1 MLGLEFST
9 WLKIIGILIGGVV
22 GIFIL
27 IQIIKAIK
35 NTIIHG
41 GAYSNMILTF
51 ITLIP
56 FYFIDYEKNNV
67 LFIIFSVITF
77 CVALNFLRY
86 ALVDMAFIAMIIPI
100 ILVVILY
107 FKSDIKNTEYLK
119 YFYILLCIVA
129 FIFNSI
135 ISGWFPKKLK
145 EIKELCFFDKVFF
158 FSVTNLISVPLYIS
172 YYFYG
177 ESALEKVVVVMSLL
191 FIIILIILSPKAGDN
206 IGSSSDNS
214 TTSSSSR

>member
-77 CVALNFLRY
+77 CVAVFMGQIYKNFT
-86 ALVDMAFIAMIIPI
+86 
-100 ILVVILY
+100 
-107 FKSDIKNTEYLK
+107 K
-119 YFYILLCIVA
+119 
-129 FIFNSI
+129 
-135 ISGWFPKKLK
+135 
-145 EIKELCFFDKVFF
+145 
-158 FSVTNLISVPLYIS
+158 
-172 YYFYG
+172 
-177 ESALEKVVVVMSLL
+177 
-191 FIIILIILSPKAGDN
+191 
-206 IGSSSDNS
+206 
-214 TTSSSSR
+214 